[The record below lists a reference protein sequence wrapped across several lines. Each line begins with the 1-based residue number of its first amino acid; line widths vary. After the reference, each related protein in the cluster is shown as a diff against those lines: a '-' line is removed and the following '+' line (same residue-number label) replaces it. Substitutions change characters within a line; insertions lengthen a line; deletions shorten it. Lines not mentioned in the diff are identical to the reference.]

1 MVKKIEGHCN
11 FKIIRD
17 DNVISEFDEKNEIL
31 DGSAWLQEI
40 LTFCGTGTKTD
51 NLFTPNKISVSVDS
65 VFSSLISGDENG
77 FRGVVTLD
85 TDGTTILDS
94 GNDSPK
100 KQYEDWVQLQNFHLP
115 TQFVG
120 GSVSDDPD
128 NPSEDLTAVD
138 IEDWWHIPPNSELEQ
153 SPSYP
158 SDNYY
163 NNITNYTR
171 VATKVVDLDNTG
183 YNINTDTP
191 GVLSITY
198 KATIGGTNSPWYMNG
213 VWGYINNVKL
223 ISETHEGLHVKDF
236 TTVDFDS
243 LVSTFAGSTPEGS
256 GYTVNNSDKVFR
268 LADSVDIEYTIEI
281 HVMESLETDY
291 LTILGNYLLGNPAF
305 TPENHPIQ
313 IQQVGIYPD
322 PTDFSVPLNGH
333 KVDAEGV
340 NIEAEKPLM
349 LDFTDTQSGN
359 AVEGFT
365 YEAEEV
371 SVSNGVPSKY
381 KIFTSG
387 DVGVATG
394 DIELQMPWQPLDT
407 VKFNYKFKINSSI

>member
-1 MVKKIEGHCN
+1 MVKKIEGQCN

-17 DNVISEFDEKNEIL
+17 GNVISEFDEKNYIS
-31 DGSAWLQEI
+31 DATAWLQQI
-40 LTFCGTGTKTD
+40 LTFCGTGVKND
-51 NLFTPNKISVSVDS
+51 NSFMPSKISVTVDS
-65 VFSSLISGDENG
+65 VFSPLISDDFSINGENS
-77 FRGVVTLD
+77 L
-85 TDGTTILDS
+85 
-94 GNDSPK
+94 PAK
-100 KQYEDWVQLQNFHLP
+100 EQYEEWVQEQNFHLP

-120 GSVSDDPD
+120 GSGTETHNDI
-128 NPSEDLTAVD
+128 ELTPVN
-138 IEDWWHIPPNSELEQ
+138 IEDWWHIPPNSEIDGIEN
-153 SPSYP
+153 YG
-158 SDNYY
+158 DNYY
-163 NNITNYTR
+163 NTITNYTKL
-171 VATKVVDLDNTG
+171 ATQVTNLDNSPNGTG
-183 YNINTDTP
+183 YIIAFDP
-191 GVLSITY
+191 VDDILSITY

-223 ISETHEGLHVKDF
+223 ISDTQEF
-236 TTVDFDS
+236 TTVNFDS
-243 LVSTFAGSTPEGS
+243 LVSEFQMGSNQN
-256 GYTVNNSDKVFR
+256 GYTVNNIDKVFR
-268 LADSVDIEYTIEI
+268 LADSVDIEYTIKI
-281 HVMESLETDY
+281 QVMENLEEAYVIT
-291 LTILGNYLLGNPAF
+291 LGNYLLGNPDF
-305 TPENHPIQ
+305 TAANNPIQ

-322 PTDFSVPLNGH
+322 PTDFSVPLNGY

-340 NIEAEKPLM
+340 NIENQKPLM

-359 AVEGFT
+359 AAEGFT